1 LTNVAVFVLCSAI
14 LSFLAQVMV
23 VLPHMR
29 IQGFVLV
36 EVTNEDNKMIL
47 EFHEHV
53 NFYESVIF
61 KVSLLL
67 SWFLIISSFM
77 QALVLS
83 RNKAAKW
90 MMEVAQHDRVIE
102 LQQENA
108 ELKVER
114 A

>member
-1 LTNVAVFVLCSAI
+1 VFCYLIIFGAGDGGVG
-14 LSFLAQVMV
+14 

-36 EVTNEDNKMIL
+36 EVTDEDDKMIL